1 MDTPVRALHDA
12 LEGLP
17 EPPAVAIAFSGGRD
31 STALL
36 HAAVVIRDAGLVTG
50 LRALHVDHG
59 LHPDAPHWRD
69 RCAAFCDDLAV
80 PFTALVVAA
89 GAAKGESLEAA
100 ARDARYA
107 ALAAELGSGEWL
119 LTAHHRDDQAETL
132 LLQLLRGSGVAGLAA
147 MPARAPF
154 ASGWLVRPLLELDR
168 ASLATYA
175 RDHGLDWSEDP
186 SNANVDRD
194 RNFLR
199 HEIMP
204 RLASR
209 WPAVTD
215 CLARSAAHCAE
226 ADGLLDELASRE
238 LSALANPGQPE
249 VLPVDGL
256 LELPAD
262 RRRLLLRHWLVMLG
276 LPRPGHRV
284 LARIEREVLVAAS
297 DRNPVVAWSG
307 GEVRRHRNSLHARI
321 PTMSPDPTPLPW
333 DPADEL
339 KLPWGD
345 LRAEAVTGTGLAQA
359 RLRGQRLTVRTRVG
373 GERLRLPG
381 RPTRTLKKLLQEAG
395 VPTWRRAGLPLVYVG
410 EELAAVA
417 DLWVAEGFEATDGI
431 PGWRLHWRESDPP
444 GMPEKCVLD

>member
-1 MDTPVRALHDA
+1 MDDPVRALHDT
-12 LEGLP
+12 LEDLP

-36 HAAVVIRDAGLVTG
+36 HAAVAVRDAGLVTG
-50 LRALHVDHG
+50 LRALHVEHG
-59 LHPDAPHWRD
+59 LHPEAPHWRD
-69 RCAAFCDDLAV
+69 RCAAFCSDLEV
-80 PFTALVVAA
+80 PFTALAVAA
-89 GAAKGESLEAA
+89 EAAKGESPEAA
-100 ARDARYA
+100 AREARYA
-107 ALAAELGSGEWL
+107 ALAAELGPGEWL

-147 MPARAPF
+147 MPARSPF

-168 ASLATYA
+168 ASLAAYA
-175 RDHGLDWSEDP
+175 SDHRLDWCEDP
-186 SNANVDRD
+186 SNAAIEHD

-226 ADGLLDELASRE
+226 ADGLLDELAGRE
-238 LSALANPGQPE
+238 LSALALSGQPE

-256 LELPAD
+256 LALPAD
-262 RRRLLLRHWLVMLG
+262 RRRLLLRHWLVTLG

-284 LARIEREVLVAAS
+284 LARIEREALVAAP
-297 DRNPVVAWSG
+297 DRNPVVSWSG
-307 GEVRRHRNSLHARI
+307 GEVRRHRNTLHARV
-321 PTMSPDPTPLPW
+321 PAAYPDPTPLPW

-339 KLPWGD
+339 ELPWGV
-345 LRAEAVTGTGLAQA
+345 LAAEAVTGAGLAQA
-359 RLRGQRLTVRTRVG
+359 RLRGQRLTVRTRTG

-417 DLWVAEGFEATDGI
+417 DLWIAEGYEANDGV
-431 PGWRLHWRESDPP
+431 PGWRLQWHETDPP
-444 GMPEKCVLD
+444 GMPEKCVFD